1 MSYNPPLSK
10 RRATMQTSEKMFH
23 IHCRPGDVGRYVF
36 LPGDPGRTDI
46 IAKHLDESRL
56 IVRNRE
62 YSTWTGYLDGVPVS
76 VTSTGIG
83 GPSAAIAMEELVMC
97 GADTFIRIGTCGG
110 MQAEIPAGQLVIPT
124 GAVRMEGTSH
134 EYMPSAFPAVP
145 DFSLACTLAEAAQE
159 LSLPFVTGIVQCKDS
174 FYGQHSPE
182 RMPVAQR
189 LISDWNAWIQ
199 AGVLASEMESAAL
212 FVVASTL
219 RVRCATVLNMIW
231 NQEREKKY
239 GLQKTPQLD
248 MEDTIRTGILAMR
261 KIIANDRK

>member
-1 MSYNPPLSK
+1 MTK
-10 RRATMQTSEKMFH
+10 SEKMFH
-23 IHCRPGDVGRYVF
+23 LHCTPDDVGRYVF
-36 LPGDPGRTDI
+36 LPGDPARTDL
-46 IAKHLDESRL
+46 IAQHLDEPRL

-62 YSTWTGYLDGVPVS
+62 YSTWTGSLDGVPVS

-110 MQAEIPAGQLVIPT
+110 MQAEVPAGQLVIAT

-134 EYMPSAFPAVP
+134 EYMPAAFPAVP
-145 DFSLACTLAEAAQE
+145 DFRLVCALTEAARE
-159 LSLPFVTGIVQCKDS
+159 LSLPHVTGVVQCKDS

-182 RMPVAQR
+182 RMPVAQK
-189 LISDWNAWIQ
+189 LMSDWQAWIK

-231 NQEREKKY
+231 NQEREAKY
-239 GLQKTPQLD
+239 GLEKTPQLD
-248 MEDTIRTGILAMR
+248 MEDAVRTGILAMR
-261 KIIANDRK
+261 KVIAEDRK